1 MQYLSSFSLPTEEQE
16 LEYVFSGAARK
27 LDMACYNRGSAYPF
41 QIFPFKAFSKI
52 EFEPITIFYGGNGSG
67 KSTLLNVIAEKLGL
81 ERTARFNK
89 TPFMEDYLRFCSYKS
104 HNGLKTMPEG
114 SAVITSD
121 GVFDFLLD
129 CRAINE
135 GIAHEREALFE
146 EYYQKKSETVKLCS
160 LADYEALKEQNA
172 IRRTSASQYAAEK
185 LPSAELFGKS
195 NGESAFYYFTDKIG
209 EYALYLLDEPEN
221 SLSAN
226 LQAELAR
233 YLEDAVRFYGC
244 QLVIATH
251 SPFLLSMKGAKI
263 YDLDSVPVT
272 SKPWHTLANMRAYYE
287 LFSKH
292 GAKFEE

>member
-27 LDMACYNRGSAYPF
+27 FDMACYNRGSAYPF

-104 HNGLKTMPEG
+104 HNGLKTMPKG

-135 GIAHEREALFE
+135 GIAGEREALFE
-146 EYYQKKSETVKLCS
+146 EYYQKKGETVKLRS
-160 LADYEALKEQNA
+160 LDDYEALKEQNA
-172 IRRTSASQYAAEK
+172 IRRTSVSQYAAER

-263 YDLDSVPVT
+263 YDLDSIPVT
-272 SKPWHTLANMRAYYE
+272 AKPWYALANMRAYYE
-287 LFSKH
+287 LFAKH
-292 GAKFEE
+292 GEKFEE

>member
-1 MQYLSSFSLPTEEQE
+1 MQYLRSFSLPTEEDE
-16 LEYVFSGAARK
+16 LNYVFSGAARK

-41 QIFPFKAFSKI
+41 QIFPFKAFSKT

-67 KSTLLNVIAEKLGL
+67 KSTLLNVIAETLKL

-89 TPFMEDYLRFCSYKS
+89 TPLMEDYLRFCQWES
-104 HNGLKTMPEG
+104 HNGLKTRPEG

-135 GIAHEREALFE
+135 GIAEEREALFA
-146 EYYQKKSETVKLCS
+146 EYYQKTGETVKLRS

-172 IRRTSASQYAAEK
+172 ARRKSVSQYAAERM
-185 LPSAELFGKS
+185 PDVELFGKS
-195 NGESAFYYFTDKIG
+195 NGESAFHYFTDKIG

-221 SLSAN
+221 SLSAS

-251 SPFLLSMKGAKI
+251 SPFLLSMRGAKI

-272 SKPWHTLANMRAYYE
+272 AKPWYELSNMRAYYE

-292 GAKFEE
+292 GDKFE